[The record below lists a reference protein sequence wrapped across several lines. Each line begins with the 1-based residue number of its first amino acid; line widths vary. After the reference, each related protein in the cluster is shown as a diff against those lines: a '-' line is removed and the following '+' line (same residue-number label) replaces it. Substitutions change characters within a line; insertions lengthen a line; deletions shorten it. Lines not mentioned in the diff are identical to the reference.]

1 METTTRAEQESCRA
15 IAEAL
20 DTPALEPDAARRDW
34 ASQRE
39 SLDDLWRRA
48 ERDLVPGSRAAYR
61 AQADA
66 GLAPADVAGLLLE
79 LFALFH
85 AAGDAARA
93 QQCAAHAAE
102 VVPANHALAER
113 IAQAPQDP
121 ATVSAMLH
129 AHWKA
134 RHRDI
139 DGHDDTLRRALK
151 RASTPALKAAIKRML
166 EGPRPVKAPPS
177 LVTLNGCGTMLYGSR
192 DPWQDGSYVA
202 TRFVTAA
209 FVPLVPLDAWRVRPG
224 EGSTYYFLAKE
235 PLSAT
240 VRNFRRLVLGG
251 ILALGVATQVHGWYT
266 SPARAAE
273 GRLDEAAAAARAH
286 RDDEAAR
293 LYAQVMDTYAVTA
306 PREAQ
311 RAAAEVVRRSV
322 ARIPRPA
329 TVAHEAEIRAALVGY
344 ESIPFNARGEAAR
357 GAFTDAL
364 ARWEGELG
372 GATLAA
378 LTLRSTIAHALART
392 AVADAARWRRA
403 EGALEGEIARNLGA
417 AWPLDALVHVSR
429 SGSLEAIR
437 QAWPMVETLLRSSSS
452 VRFAREELT
461 EWAITVDGGG
471 DVWDERAARVRQ
483 GINDAVA
490 RAEDP
495 ARAQA
500 LRSGERAA
508 LAPLA
513 AQDPGDQEVAV
524 ALLSADFAASDEARR
539 PAVLAALEASTPFGA
554 AVPEAQAVRVAMMFV
569 LGRGADADP
578 LVERLAEIRL
588 PAMRALSAEL
598 RERQEAVVQGYL
610 ADARR
615 GTLPADVMDRLRG
628 ASDDAQRQI
637 FRAWV
642 SERLGQNGALL
653 ALIAR
658 RERFNPLVGM
668 ILGRG
673 RWLLREANERS
684 GAARHALLEK
694 TRGVF
699 LSVSSESAQSAE
711 YRLAMGQVEH
721 QLGRPREGDALLQQV
736 LERATPREQVT
747 VAEVYRELGLLTRAR
762 EITERAWASASVDE
776 EKMAIASFRSTFT
789 TSMDDLD
796 LWLGRADG
804 NQPEVRIQRT
814 VARAHRQMLDGH
826 WTEADRLLVDARAMY
841 RPEMLLSAAGA
852 NNAAL
857 LELQRFRCTGDVARV
872 QAGVDGLEVS
882 LRRAPQNATVL
893 HNLTSPLS
901 TLALAR
907 ALDAEVHLGVLH
919 PGETEL
925 DALALALSTGPEGSR
940 FLTDLGAAAPLRR
953 ADALSQQLE
962 TLAPSAPRTWTRS
975 WQIASLTR
983 GLAEIEALRARLARA
998 PSLDLVDDERERALA
1013 EGADA
1018 RAETLRTARAMRDD
1032 ADRIVAAAEAARHA
1046 PTLAA
1051 AHALRAMRRDALA
1064 RAADDDAEMVRA
1076 VGDYRAAMQTWGRM
1090 DLRVDLASALLAA
1103 AAPRLGLDP
1112 TRRARFADDRRA
1124 LGTTLALL
1132 RALEGDATRR
1142 DALRGAPEV
1151 TEAAALL
1158 GAVPSRHVGLAL
1170 RAVLD
1175 ALGLPLP
1182 PLDDAARRWIVAH
1195 EDIEARV
1202 DRGSPRRRI
1211 LDPLVARLTR

>member
-1 METTTRAEQESCRA
+1 MESTTTAEQESCRA
-15 IAEAL
+15 IGEAL

-39 SLDDLWRRA
+39 SLDDLWRRV
-48 ERDLVPGSRAAYR
+48 ERDLVPGVRAAYR
-61 AQADA
+61 ERAYA

-85 AAGDAARA
+85 AAGDAERA
-93 QQCAAHAAE
+93 QQCVAHAAA
-102 VVPANHALAER
+102 VVPPGHALAER

-129 AHWKA
+129 ALWKA

-151 RASTPALKAAIKRML
+151 RAKAPALKAAIKRML
-166 EGPRPVKAPPS
+166 EGPRPVKAAPS
-177 LVTLNGCGTMLYGSR
+177 LVTLNGCGTMLFGSR

-209 FVPLVPLDAWRVRPG
+209 FIPLLPIDAWRVRPG

-240 VRNFRRLVLGG
+240 ARNFRRILLGG

-266 SPARAAE
+266 SPARAAA

-286 RDDEAAR
+286 RDDEASR

-311 RAAAEVVRRSV
+311 RAAAELVRRSL
-322 ARIPRPA
+322 ARVPRPV
-329 TVAHEAEIRAALVGY
+329 TVAHEPEIRAALVGY
-344 ESIPFNARGEAAR
+344 ESIPFNARGEEAR
-357 GAFTDAL
+357 GAFTDTL

-372 GATLAA
+372 GATLTA
-378 LTLRSTIAHALART
+378 LSLRSTIAHALART
-392 AVADAARWRRA
+392 AVADAGRWQRT
-403 EGALEGEIARNLGA
+403 EGALEGEIARSLGA
-417 AWPLDALVHVSR
+417 AWPVDALAHVSR
-429 SGSLEAIR
+429 SGSIEAIR

-452 VRFAREELT
+452 ARFAREELT
-461 EWAITVDGGG
+461 EWANAVDGGG
-471 DVWDERAARVRQ
+471 DAWNERAVRVRQ
-483 GINDAVA
+483 VVNDAVA

-508 LAPLA
+508 LAGFA
-513 AQDPGDQEVAV
+513 AQDAGDQEVAA
-524 ALLSADFAASDEARR
+524 ALLSADFAAADEARR

-554 AVPEAQAVRVAMMFV
+554 AVPEAQAVRVSMMFV
-569 LGRGADADP
+569 VGRGADADP

-598 RERQEAVVQGYL
+598 RERQEVVVQGYL
-610 ADARR
+610 ANARR

-628 ASDDAQRQI
+628 ASDDEQRQI

-642 SERLGQNGALL
+642 SEQLGQNGALL
-653 ALIAR
+653 ALLAR

-668 ILGRG
+668 VLGRG

-684 GAARHALLEK
+684 GAARQALLEK

-699 LSVSSESAQSAE
+699 LSVSSESAQSVE
-711 YRLAMGQVEH
+711 YRLSMGQVEH

-736 LERATPREQVT
+736 LARATPREQTT
-747 VAEVYRELGLLTRAR
+747 VAGVYRELGLLTRAR
-762 EITERAWASASVDE
+762 EVTERAWANASVDE
-776 EKMAIASFRSTFT
+776 EKMAIASFRATFT

-804 NQPEVRIQRT
+804 NQPEVRIQRI
-814 VARAHRQMLDGH
+814 VARANRQMFDGR
-826 WTEADRLLVDARAMY
+826 WAEADRLLVEARAMY
-841 RPEMLLSAAGA
+841 QPDMLLSAAGA
-852 NNAAL
+852 NNAAI
-857 LELQRFRCTGDVARV
+857 LELERFRCTGDVARV
-872 QAGVDGLEVS
+872 QAGVDGLELS
-882 LRRAPQNATVL
+882 LRRAPQSATVL

-907 ALDAEVHLGVLH
+907 ALNTEVRLSVLH
-919 PGETEL
+919 PNEDEL
-925 DALALALSTGPEGSR
+925 VALAGALSTGPEGAR
-940 FLTDLGAAAPLRR
+940 FLSELGAAAPLRR
-953 ADALSQQLE
+953 ADALAQQLE

-975 WQIASLTR
+975 WSLAALTHDP
-983 GLAEIEALRARLARA
+983 AKVEALRARLARA
-998 PSLDLVDDERERALA
+998 PTLDAVDDARERALA
-1013 EGADA
+1013 EQDDA
-1018 RAETLRTARAMRDD
+1018 RAESLRSARAMRDD
-1032 ADRIVAAAEAARHA
+1032 ADRIVTAAEAARHA

-1051 AHALRAMRRDALA
+1051 AYALRAMRREALA

-1076 VGDYRAAMQTWGRM
+1076 VGDYRAAMQTWGRL
-1090 DLRVDLASALLAA
+1090 DLRVDLAASLLAA
-1103 AAPRLGLDP
+1103 AAPRLGVDP
-1112 TRRARFADDRRA
+1112 TRRARFANDRRE
-1124 LGTTLALL
+1124 LGATLALL

-1142 DALRGAPEV
+1142 EALRGAPEV
-1151 TEAAALL
+1151 TEAATLL
-1158 GAVPSRHVGLAL
+1158 GAVAPMHVGLPL

-1182 PLDDAARRWIVAH
+1182 PLDDAARRWIVTH
-1195 EDIEARV
+1195 EDLERRIAS
-1202 DRGSPRRRI
+1202 GSPRRRI